1 MIFLGYKPSESCIMR
16 FLLCG
21 LNPTAIVIR
30 GSVCIMHVYSLVS
43 YRTSYP
49 TQDRIVVRMTIDRM
63 EWIMTLFSNF
73 WKSLNYPYGIL
84 WMTVRKIEME
94 NFFSRNCDLRNGVLS
109 IIRSSFFLSTLLTS
123 RDRTIETLWIFAFF
137 EAIFNNFF
145 MIN

>member
-1 MIFLGYKPSESCIMR
+1 MHNAIFIMRSESNCHRYTRLGMYYACIFAR
-16 FLLCG
+16 F
-21 LNPTAIVIR
+21 
-30 GSVCIMHVYSLVS
+30 VS
-43 YRTSYP
+43 RYP

-94 NFFSRNCDLRNGVLS
+94 NFFSCNCDLRNGVLS